1 MVRVCIFSD
10 MRLESYDA
18 QLIYLSF
25 SVFPCTAVPSRASLE
40 QSQWQCGHRH
50 GDRCPHVMTIPL
62 LFQKEEDDDDDDS
75 EEIYNSA
82 TTPIQFLA
90 SDDFSVGVAFVHHSK
105 VRALFNKH
113 VCIIIMN
120 LRTWHLDIN
129 TRLPFAEN
137 RRWCFWFS
145 GFISLTG
152 GHGE

>member
-1 MVRVCIFSD
+1 MVRVCILSD

-62 LFQKEEDDDDDDS
+62 LFQKEEDDDDS

-105 VRALFNKH
+105 VRALFKEH
-113 VCIIIMN
+113 VCIIIVT
-120 LRTWHLDIN
+120 LRTWRLDIN
-129 TRLPFAEN
+129 THHPFAEN
-137 RRWCFWFS
+137 RRWCFN
-145 GFISLTG
+145 GGYISFTG

>member
-1 MVRVCIFSD
+1 MVRVCILSD

-62 LFQKEEDDDDDDS
+62 LFQKEEDDDDS

-105 VRALFNKH
+105 VRALFKEH
-113 VCIIIMN
+113 VCIIIVT
-120 LRTWHLDIN
+120 LRTWRLDIN
-129 TRLPFAEN
+129 THPPFAEN
-137 RRWCFWFS
+137 RRWCFN
-145 GFISLTG
+145 GGYISFTG